1 MLWLYQEKPGFCGY
15 IKALPSIRD
24 EGGELSGEFPPAH
37 RPRKPRYRTMLKM
50 KQVFSQC
57 APQSVR
63 PPIFPK
69 STCPCALSSP
79 LVERLWCSLQTVE
92 IPRLAKLSIDADSHL
107 VILQRLQV
115 NLERDLCRA
124 VSYQF
129 GRAERRAPREQLY
142 LRASQDRLGA
152 NN

>member
-1 MLWLYQEKPGFCGY
+1 
-15 IKALPSIRD
+15 
-24 EGGELSGEFPPAH
+24 
-37 RPRKPRYRTMLKM
+37 MLKM

-107 VILQRLQV
+107 VILQRFQV
-115 NLERDLCRA
+115 NHLSGISAERFLI
-124 VSYQF
+124 YHF